1 MKKNMTKCVIGLLL
15 VCVLVLACD
24 SDLPNSDPPKI
35 TETEEETKI
44 IIKNQSS
51 IIISRVRY
59 CGSYIYDPPLYPGS
73 EKSKS
78 FYSYEMSDGDKIGY
92 IYFELLSDKSKYG
105 LKSMF
110 AVKTN
115 EVVSLKKGNTTTFVI
130 TDNTLVVPEGKQQ
143 SFTILDLM
151 TPRVLEIVNN
161 SSIDLYQVEYK
172 GVEYST
178 YALELTSGKRCS
190 KEFYTF
196 DDDGDYIYFRAFKGK
211 IRDKRVRIAGERI
224 KLERGKKRTI
234 SIDENTMIYV
244 PSDNIKA
251 TLGELIN

>member
-1 MKKNMTKCVIGLLL
+1 MRCVIGLLL
-15 VCVLVLACD
+15 VCILCVSCD
-24 SDLPNSDPPKI
+24 SDLPNYNLSKRI
-35 TETEEETKI
+35 EEEETKM

-51 IIISRVRY
+51 IIISDVLY
-59 CGSYIYDPPLYPGS
+59 CGSYICDAPLYPGS

-78 FYSYEMSDGDKIGY
+78 FYSFQMSDGDKIGY
-92 IYFELLSDKSKYG
+92 MYFELLTYNSNYN

-110 AVKTN
+110 TVKTN
-115 EVVSLKKGNTTTFVI
+115 EVVSLKKGGTTTFII
-130 TDNTLVVPEGKQQ
+130 TDNTLAIPEGKQQ

-161 SSIDLYQVEYK
+161 SSIDLYFVEYK
-172 GVEYST
+172 GVDYST
-178 YALELTSGKRCS
+178 YALELPSGKRCS

-196 DDDGDYIYFRAFKGK
+196 DDDGDYIYFRAIKGK

-224 KLERGKKRTI
+224 KLERRKKRTI
-234 SIDENTMIYV
+234 SIDENTMVYV
-244 PSDNIKA
+244 PSDNIEA

>member
-35 TETEEETKI
+35 TETEEETKMV
-44 IIKNQSS
+44 IKNQSS

-78 FYSYEMSDGDKIGY
+78 FYSYQMSDGDKIGY

-110 AVKTN
+110 TVKTN
-115 EVVSLKKGNTTTFVI
+115 EVVSLKKGSTTTFMI
-130 TDNTLVVPEGKQQ
+130 TDNTLAIPEGKQQ

-161 SSIDLYQVEYK
+161 SSINF
-172 GVEYST
+172 YST
-178 YALELTSGKRCS
+178 EYMGVLYATHRS
-190 KEFYTF
+190 KLPPEGRFTNKFYTF
-196 DDDGDYIYFRAFKGK
+196 DDDGDYIYFRAIKGK

-234 SIDENTMIYV
+234 SIDENTMLYV
-244 PSDNIKA
+244 PSDNIEA